1 MATTGK
7 IVEVLF
13 ENALET
19 HELEPQLIELTTLET
34 PDAAMMQNS
43 GEVQWRTVDQH
54 ADLFSGFD
62 ATGQESEIIEETYPR
77 ILGTPTNDLP
87 KQRLDKLRDMR
98 FWERRGKESGRQQAR
113 QLNKQIATAM
123 AQQAG
128 MYYRSNATSGFD
140 FLSEAEVMMTERQLA
155 RTESCFMINP
165 RDMRTFATDLAARQ
179 TIKGRPE
186 DTWKTG
192 QIGSGVSEF
201 DGIYTGNYLPN
212 ILGGAASTTVTGS
225 QSFKPEGGTVDQDA
239 GTVTNVDYRNASIVV
254 ADSSVFVAGS
264 KVNISNG
271 GVPVKA
277 LGLSDKTDTG
287 EAMTFTVKSITDA
300 THIVISPKPIAHDD
314 SALTRLEKQYANI
327 DTVILN
333 AATVDRINVDA
344 SKKVNLFWD
353 KSAVEVIGG
362 TMPVELFG
370 DMAGKKYISETL
382 ANGLEMY
389 MIYDGDILTLD
400 FRFRIFT
407 WYGITIANPSAV
419 GVATTYS

>member
-19 HELEPQLIELTTLET
+19 HELQPQLVEETTFEQ
-34 PDAAMMQNS
+34 PDAAMMQNA
-43 GEVQWRTVDQH
+43 GEVQWRTVDQQT
-54 ADLFSGFD
+54 DLFSGFD
-62 ATGQESEIIEETYPR
+62 ATGQESEIIEEEYPR

-87 KQRLDKLRDMR
+87 KQRIDKLRDMQ
-98 FWERRGKESGRQQAR
+98 FWKRRGIASGKKQAWE
-113 QLNKQIATAM
+113 LNKQIANAM

-128 MYYRSNATSGFD
+128 MYYRSDDTSGFD
-140 FLSEAEVMMTERQLA
+140 FLSEADTLMNERQLA
-155 RTESCFMINP
+155 RTDRNFLFND
-165 RDMRTFATDLAARQ
+165 RDCRKFAKDLAARQ
-179 TIKGRPE
+179 NVSGRVE

-192 QIGSGVSEF
+192 QIGADVSEF
-201 DGIYTGNYLPN
+201 DNIFKGSYLPN
-212 ILGGAASTTVTGS
+212 IAGGAATTTVTGN
-225 QSFKPEGGTVDQDA
+225 QSFKPEAGSVDQEA
-239 GTVTNVDYRNASIVV
+239 GTATNIDYRNASIVV

-264 KVNISNG
+264 KIKFTNTATDVN
-271 GVPVKA
+271 A
-277 LGLSDKTDTG
+277 LGLSDKTDTNQP
-287 EAMTFTVKSITDA
+287 MTFTVKSITDA
-300 THIVISPKPIAHDD
+300 THIVISPKPIAYDD
-314 SALTRLEKQYANI
+314 SSLTRLEKQYANI
-327 DTVILN
+327 DTQILDG
-333 AATVDRINVDA
+333 ATITRLNTDA
-344 SKKVNLFWD
+344 SVKTNLFWD

-419 GVATTYS
+419 GVATTF

>member
-7 IVEVLF
+7 VVEVLF

-19 HELEPQLIELTTLET
+19 HEQQPQLIELTTFEQ
-34 PDAAMMQNS
+34 PDAAMMQNA
-43 GEVQWRTVDQH
+43 GDVQWRTVAQH

-62 ATGQESEIIEETYPR
+62 ATGQESEIIEEEYPR
-77 ILGTPTNDLP
+77 ILGVPTNDLP
-87 KQRLDKLRDMR
+87 KQRADKLRDMQ
-98 FWERRGKESGRQQAR
+98 FWKRRGQESGKRQAWE
-113 QLNKQIATAM
+113 LNKQIADA
-123 AQQAG
+123 AYKQAG

-140 FLSEAEVMMTERQLA
+140 FTSEAEVMMTERQLP
-155 RTESCFMINP
+155 RTETCFMFNP
-165 RDMRTFATDLAARQ
+165 RDMQKFAKDLAARQ

-201 DGIYTGNYLPN
+201 DGIYKGSYLPN
-212 ILGGAASTTVTGS
+212 IVGGAATTTVTGD

-254 ADSSVFVAGS
+254 ADSSVFSVGS
-264 KVNISNG
+264 KVSISNS
-271 GVPVKA
+271 GVPVRA
-277 LGLSDKTDTG
+277 IGLADKTDTNQP
-287 EAMTFTVKSITDA
+287 MTFTVKSITDS
-300 THIVISPKPIAHDD
+300 THIVISPKPIALDD
-314 SALTRLEKQYANI
+314 PALTNLEQQYANI
-327 DTVILN
+327 NTRILN
-333 AATVDRINVDA
+333 NASVDRLNTDA
-344 SKKVNLFWD
+344 SVKTNLFWD
-353 KSAVEVIGG
+353 KSAIEVIGG

-370 DMAGKKYISETL
+370 DMAGKKHISETL
-382 ANGLEMY
+382 SNGLEMY

-419 GVATTYS
+419 GVATTY